1 MAHFSWVRYNYKFSF
16 NNDREELEVERG
28 LFNDPEMHINAI
40 IVPYIGPVLE
50 KLTSKEG
57 REEIREPFY

>member
-1 MAHFSWVRYNYKFSF
+1 MAHFSWVRYQYKFSF

-50 KLTSKEG
+50 KLIS
-57 REEIREPFY
+57 